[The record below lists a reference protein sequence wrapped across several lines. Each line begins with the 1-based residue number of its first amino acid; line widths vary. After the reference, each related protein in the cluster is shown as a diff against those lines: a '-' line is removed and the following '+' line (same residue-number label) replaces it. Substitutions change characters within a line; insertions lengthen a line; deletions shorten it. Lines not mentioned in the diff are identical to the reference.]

1 MYFFHGPAI
10 LLYFHG
16 GPPPFSLKMSSVKIK
31 IGLLLMLQL
40 LSFMAKAQAP
50 KTYTL
55 LSKKTGK
62 LNVKLIESLPSSLK
76 GMAALY
82 GAMGGTNCI
91 DQQCELTTALGLG
104 NQGSEAQKS
113 LIQKYFPND
122 KAAKLVL
129 GQECYLPPTSSS
141 SFSNFVSLS
150 FTVTGE
156 QVTVNYELD
165 VLNHG
170 VVKKIKGPDMY
181 EFKNQTFRN
190 TKRVLYAWTA
200 KS

>member
-1 MYFFHGPAI
+1 MKMIISI
-10 LLYFHG
+10 LL
-16 GPPPFSLKMSSVKIK
+16 P
-31 IGLLLMLQL
+31 LQL
-40 LSFMAKAQAP
+40 FSFMAESQAP

-62 LNVKLIESLPSSLK
+62 LNVKGIESLPPSLK
-76 GMAALY
+76 GLAALY
-82 GAMGGTNCI
+82 SAMGGTNCI

-104 NQGSEAQKS
+104 SQGSEAQKS
-113 LIQKYFPND
+113 LIKKYFPDD
-122 KAAKLVL
+122 KAALLVI
-129 GQECYLPPTSSS
+129 GQDCYLPPDSSS

-150 FTVTGE
+150 FAVNGD

-170 VVKKIKGPDMY
+170 VIKKIKGPDIY
-181 EFKNQTFRN
+181 EFKNQVYKNVR
-190 TKRVLYAWTA
+190 RVLYAWTA